1 MANRPNDSIDES
13 PERNVDEEEVSV
25 TRTVSSDILPSAPQK
40 QALKSHSTK
49 TLNRVM
55 IFEKEN

>member
-1 MANRPNDSIDES
+1 MANSPNDSIDEN
-13 PERNVDEEEVSV
+13 PESNTSAEEVSID
-25 TRTVSSDILPSAPQK
+25 TILSVPQK
-40 QALKSHSTK
+40 TTPKSRSSK

>member
-1 MANRPNDSIDES
+1 MANSPNDSVDENTENNTS
-13 PERNVDEEEVSV
+13 PEEASIDAILSV
-25 TRTVSSDILPSAPQK
+25 PQK
-40 QALKSHSTK
+40 TTQKSRSTK

>member
-1 MANRPNDSIDES
+1 MANSPDDS
-13 PERNVDEEEVSV
+13 VDEAIDSNVETEEVSGD
-25 TRTVSSDILPSAPQK
+25 TTLSASQK
-40 QALKSHSTK
+40 QARKSRSTK